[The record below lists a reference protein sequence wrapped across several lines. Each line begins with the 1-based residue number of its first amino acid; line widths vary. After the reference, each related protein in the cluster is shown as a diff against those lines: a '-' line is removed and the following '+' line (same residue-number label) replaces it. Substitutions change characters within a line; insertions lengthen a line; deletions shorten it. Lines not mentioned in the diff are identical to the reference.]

1 MSRRPSRRVSQQVSG
16 EAARAVSTG
25 IIALSQPM
33 QVLEVPIDRI
43 SPNPDQPRK
52 RFDQAALE
60 ALASSIMDKGLL
72 QPVLIK
78 KHPTAED
85 SFILAAGERRWR
97 AHKHLGRAS
106 IRAICVTG
114 DVDEIAVVENAQRA
128 DLHPVETAMALR
140 RLSDTRQCTDESL
153 ALLTGMSRSDVSKML
168 AMASLPEEMR
178 HAFLD
183 MAPAP
188 TKSALFEV
196 AMAPEEQ
203 RPVLAER
210 VLEGASVAELRRL
223 RSHIGNESVTVG
235 SLRPRPPAKG
245 PNLGRHVKAMA
256 KIVGAMR
263 REGRPLDD
271 QDRDELQCLRDS
283 IDVLLNSST

>member
-1 MSRRPSRRVSQQVSG
+1 MSRRPGRRVSQQVSG

-78 KHPTAED
+78 KHPTAEEF
-85 SFILAAGERRWR
+85 FILAAGERRWR
-97 AHKHLGRAS
+97 AHKHIGRAT

-140 RLSDTRQCTDESL
+140 RLSDTRHCTDESL

-168 AMASLPEEMR
+168 AIAALPEDMR
-178 HAFLD
+178 QAFLD
-183 MAPAP
+183 MSPPP
-188 TKSALFEV
+188 TKSALCEV
-196 AMAPEEQ
+196 AMAPEDQ
-203 RPVLAER
+203 RPPLAER
-210 VLEGASVAELRRL
+210 VLQGASVAELRRL
-223 RSHIGNESVTVG
+223 RSNIGNDSVTVG
-235 SLRPRPPAKG
+235 SLQPRTPAASAK
-245 PNLGRHVKAMA
+245 LGRHVKAMA

-263 REGRPLDD
+263 SEGRPLDD
-271 QDRDELQCLRDS
+271 QDRDELQRLRDT
-283 IDVLLNSST
+283 INILLGST